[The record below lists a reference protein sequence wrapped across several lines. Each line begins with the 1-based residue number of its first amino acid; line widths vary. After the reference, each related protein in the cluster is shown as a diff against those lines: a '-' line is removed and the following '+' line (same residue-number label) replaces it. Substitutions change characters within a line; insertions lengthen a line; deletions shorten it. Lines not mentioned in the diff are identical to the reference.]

1 MNSHIMSVQRDG
13 AWVHF
18 CLALIRTLDVAD
30 SCWLMTESYGHG
42 EGMMPVS
49 TPHQSPVQSGG

>member
-1 MNSHIMSVQRDG
+1 MSVQRDG

-18 CLALIRTLDVAD
+18 CLALTRTLDVAD